1 MKALVTG
8 IINFKGGV
16 GKTTTTINLAAGLT
30 KLKQKVLV
38 IDTDAQGNVTNS
50 IGLEFEDNAEIIT
63 TAYLMKDRRL
73 NPKKAILKSE
83 FFDFIPNNVFAYS
96 LTNGISDSTI
106 LHKVVEHL
114 RPHYDHII
122 IDTPPYLGLD
132 TANAIYASDI
142 LTIVTDFSKGSMT
155 GIRVLMSVLD
165 AWHDKAV
172 AKSFK
177 EKAKVVLFTKY
188 QKRTRIN
195 RDLLE
200 MVEGSSDMGM
210 ILEQKISQSIKVV
223 EDSYSGIPT
232 VIKSPRSAVG
242 KMYMSLA
249 ETWLTAEK
257 SGVLSGDNSVINL

>member
-16 GKTTTTINLAAGLT
+16 GKTTSTINLAAGLN
-30 KLKQKVLV
+30 KLGQKVLV

-50 IGLEFEDNAEIIT
+50 IGLEYEDDANVLT
-63 TAYLMKDRRL
+63 TASLMKDRRL
-73 NPKKAILKSE
+73 NPKKAILRSKY
-83 FFDFIPNNVFAYS
+83 FDFIPNNVFAYAR
-96 LTNGISDSTI
+96 TNGISDSKI

-114 RPHYDHII
+114 RPDYDHII

-165 AWHDKAV
+165 SWHDKAV

-177 EKAKVVLFTKY
+177 DKAKVVLFTKH

-195 RDLLE
+195 IDLLE
-200 MVEGSSDMGM
+200 MVEGSSEMGM
-210 ILEQKISQSIKVV
+210 ILSEKIPQSIKVV
-223 EDSYSGIPT
+223 EDSYSGVPT
-232 VIKSPRSAVG
+232 VIKSPRTAVG
-242 KMYMSLA
+242 KAYASLA
-249 ETWLTAEK
+249 QTWLTAQK
-257 SGVLSGDNSVINL
+257 SGVLNGDKSYIKI